1 MENKDF
7 FIIKKCDGLRGE
19 VSVSGCKNAALP
31 IMAATILP
39 GGKTTLK
46 NVPDLTDIRNMCE
59 ILGCFGAKITSTNKN
74 EITIDTEKIYH
85 TIAPYDLTCKLR
97 GSFLVMGPMLAR
109 MKKVRLSL
117 PGGCPIGARPVDL
130 HLKGFAAL
138 GATITKGS
146 GFVEVKCD
154 ELTGAK
160 IYLDFPSVG
169 ATENILMAAV
179 AARGKTTIENAAAEP
194 EIADLANFLN
204 KMGARITGA
213 GTDTITIHG
222 VEKFKGVKYSIM
234 PDRIEAGTFMIASAI
249 TTGDIVIKDVV
260 PEHVKPLTAKL
271 LEMGADIEINA
282 NSIRVCAQK
291 PCSAKDVKTLP
302 FPGFP
307 TDMQAQMMSLLT
319 LSKGTGIVTET
330 IFENRFMHVG
340 ELCRMGAQIKVEGH
354 CAIVEGKRSLS
365 GAKVSA
371 SDLRAGAAL
380 VLAGLAAK
388 GETQVYDI
396 RHIDRGYENLDIKLQ
411 NLGAVIERI
420 ERAPLQ

>member
-31 IMAATILP
+31 IMAASLLAE
-39 GGKTTLK
+39 GKTTLK
-46 NVPDLTDIRNMCE
+46 NVPDLTDVRNMEE
-59 ILGCFGAKITSTNKN
+59 ILTCFGAKITSKNKN
-74 EITIDTEKIYH
+74 EITIDTENILH

-117 PGGCPIGARPVDL
+117 PGGCPIGSRPVDL

-138 GATITKGS
+138 GAAITKGA

-154 ELTGAK
+154 ELLGTK

-169 ATENILMAAV
+169 ATENILMAASL
-179 AARGKTTIENAAAEP
+179 AKGKTTIENAAAEP
-194 EIADLANFLN
+194 EIADLASFLN
-204 KMGARITGA
+204 KMGARISGA
-213 GTDTITIHG
+213 GTDTITVQG
-222 VEKFKGVKYSIM
+222 VEKLKPVRYSIM
-234 PDRIEAGTFMIASAI
+234 PDRIEAGTFMVASAM
-249 TTGDIVIKDVV
+249 TNGDVLIKDIV
-260 PEHVKPLTAKL
+260 PEHIKPLTAKL
-271 LEMGADIEINA
+271 LEMGADIDIGTD
-282 NSIRVCAQK
+282 SIRVKAEKICT
-291 PCSAKDVKTLP
+291 AKDVKTLP

-307 TDMQAQMMSLLT
+307 TDMQAQMTALLA

-354 CAIVEGKRSLS
+354 CAVVEGKRSLS
-365 GAKVSA
+365 GTKVSA

-388 GETQVYDI
+388 GQTQVFDI
-396 RHIDRGYENLDIKLQ
+396 RHIDRGYENLDIKLR
-411 NLGAVIERI
+411 NLGADIERI
-420 ERAPLQ
+420 ERTPLQ

>member
-31 IMAATILP
+31 IMAACLLSE
-39 GGKTTLK
+39 GKTTLK
-46 NVPDLTDIRNMCE
+46 NVPDLTDVRNMAE
-59 ILGCFGAKITSTNKN
+59 ILTCFGAKITSKNKN
-74 EITIDTEKIYH
+74 EITIDTENILH

-117 PGGCPIGARPVDL
+117 PGGCPIGSRPVDL

-138 GATITKGS
+138 GAAITKGA

-154 ELTGAK
+154 ELLGTK

-169 ATENILMAAV
+169 ATENILMAASL
-179 AARGKTTIENAAAEP
+179 AKGKTTIENAAAEP
-194 EIADLANFLN
+194 EIADLASFLN
-204 KMGARITGA
+204 KMGARISGA
-213 GTDTITIHG
+213 GTDTICVQG
-222 VEKFKGVKYSIM
+222 VEKLKPVRYSIM
-234 PDRIEAGTFMIASAI
+234 PDRIEAGTFMVASAM
-249 TTGDIVIKDVV
+249 TNGDVLIKDIV
-260 PEHVKPLTAKL
+260 PEHIKPLTAKL
-271 LEMGADIEINA
+271 LEMGADIEIG
-282 NSIRVCAQK
+282 SDTIRVRAEKICT
-291 PCSAKDVKTLP
+291 AKDVKTLP

-307 TDMQAQMMSLLT
+307 TDMQAQMTALLA

-354 CAIVEGKRSLS
+354 CAVVEGKRSLS

-388 GETQVYDI
+388 GQTQVFDI
-396 RHIDRGYENLDIKLQ
+396 RHIDRGYENLDIKLR
-411 NLGAVIERI
+411 NLGADIERI
-420 ERAPLQ
+420 ERTPLQ